1 MKLSQ
6 NNLHEYIQLYLN
18 DVEDYDSSEQHMLAE
33 NVLKPVKNLILESN
47 IDPMTMLLEMRNVA
61 NNADKAVIEDF
72 ILYLGNI

>member
-47 IDPMTMLLEMRNVA
+47 VDPMTMLLEMRNVA

>member
-18 DVEDYDSSEQHMLAE
+18 DVEDYDSLEQHMLAE
-33 NVLKPVKNLILESN
+33 NILSPIKNLILESKM
-47 IDPMTMLLEMRNVA
+47 DPMTMLLEMRNVA

>member
-33 NVLKPVKNLILESN
+33 NVLKPVKNLILESKV
-47 IDPMTMLLEMRNVA
+47 DPMTMLMEMRNVA